1 MLFTERERGSS
12 GDEEDDEAILDGWKR
27 ERGQMDVKV
36 RKRKTI
42 VEASSQEY
50 MLREIKRAT

>member
-1 MLFTERERGSS
+1 MFTERERGSS